1 MSGAIDM
8 HTHIGGGKG
17 NIARTLLPEDHR
29 QPILSL
35 APILPVP
42 AVDMRCPALL

>member
-29 QPILSL
+29 ARSCTHV
-35 APILPVP
+35 PILPVP
-42 AVDMRCPALL
+42 AAVMPCPAPL